1 MKHNFK
7 YTLIL
12 ILTASIFA
20 LAQPVKLN
28 SVNDAIEYA
37 FENNPDLEVYN
48 KNQTKARYDYNSV
61 KNYRWPVISGSF
73 SGVDNIKQPV
83 TLIPGEIFG
92 QPGSTI
98 EAQFGEKYNYNAGI
112 NISKNILDFQSKF
125 TASVAEVNVEI
136 AKTNKNAYKQKL
148 AEQVSLYYYT
158 ALITTKA
165 LETQKAD
172 YETANDVLKIVEQKF
187 DQGIV
192 DQITVNLA
200 EMNTNSIYQNIGS
213 YKTILEQC
221 RANLKILFGLDLE
234 TEIIFQEKFKT
245 NNITIPSYD
254 FISPDK
260 SLEVLRLQLKQ
271 ADYKISQQRASWLP
285 KISISRYIGA
295 QHYRDNFG
303 ISFEKNDW
311 SKIQTLTLNISVP
324 IFNGFSTKNK
334 VDAAKIE
341 YEIQRNTF
349 ESELMSSKIE
359 DDLILKEFNNSKET
373 VKSANDNYQI
383 AKENTELQY
392 QKFEQGVVGLD
403 KYLDSFDDYLK
414 AEATYLNLL
423 SDSYNYY
430 SKILSRN
437 F

>member
-245 NNITIPSYD
+245 NNITMPSYD
-254 FISPDK
+254 FIEPDK
-260 SLEVLRLQLKQ
+260 SLETLRLQLKQ
-271 ADYKISQQRASWLP
+271 ADYKISQQRSNWYP
-285 KISISRYIGA
+285 KISISSYVGA

-303 ISFEKNDW
+303 ISFKKNDW

-341 YEIQRNTF
+341 YEIQRNTL
-349 ESELMSSKIE
+349 ESELMSSKIQ